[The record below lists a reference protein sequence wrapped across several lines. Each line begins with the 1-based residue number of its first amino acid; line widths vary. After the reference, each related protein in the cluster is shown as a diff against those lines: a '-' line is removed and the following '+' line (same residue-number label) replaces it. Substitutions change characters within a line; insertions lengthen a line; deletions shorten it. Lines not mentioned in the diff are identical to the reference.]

1 MDVTKGGQQTNAGKS
16 NSAAGLPAGWVVRT
30 KPRFLMASDKHPNNK
45 LSKYW
50 YSPLLN
56 LKFRSREYTL
66 GLFSSEWL
74 YLCQYQTSVNLTILK
89 YYGRF
94 RQIEVQ
100 SVRRFLGYLEKA
112 NGDEGIAIDS
122 FRKNSTNDVDRRA
135 GPYQARSTVDTTKS
149 SEATR
154 RAAPRGGGQKSSPV
168 VNVGDVGYKFRKEFD
183 SGWFSGTVVEIRPLA
198 GK

>member
-1 MDVTKGGQQTNAGKS
+1 MTVPQT
-16 NSAAGLPAGWVVRT
+16 
-30 KPRFLMASDKHPNNK
+30 
-45 LSKYW
+45 
-50 YSPLLN
+50 
-56 LKFRSREYTL
+56 
-66 GLFSSEWL
+66 
-74 YLCQYQTSVNLTILK
+74 Q
-89 YYGRF
+89 
-94 RQIEVQ
+94 VQ

-112 NGDEGIAIDS
+112 NGDEGIAIDA
-122 FRKNSTNDVDRRA
+122 FRENSTNDVDRRA
-135 GPYQARSTVDTTKS
+135 GLYQTCSTVAATES